1 MTTILAHAD
10 GDVILVDVTSDNLV
24 TMTTS
29 TNREEGTPESALK
42 FAERLRTE
50 TPLLEEVALA
60 LEEAARIAMDRRR
73 RIAPQPS

>member
-1 MTTILAHAD
+1 MTAILAHAD

-24 TMTTS
+24 AMTTS
-29 TNREEGTPESALK
+29 SDREEGTPESALE

-73 RIAPQPS
+73 RAAPQPS